1 MPDLSVITEWL
12 PLAVLYVVGVCT
24 VIADIRSAD
33 RALYNR
39 MQKGSEE

>member
-1 MPDLSVITEWL
+1 MPDLNVITEWL
-12 PLAVLYVVGVCT
+12 PLAVLFVVGVWA

-39 MQKGSEE
+39 MQKGGEE